1 MKNHEKPTWYLVEVE
16 VEVYLRQLGK
26 VLIFR
31 DTQTNRTF
39 LLYIDLRSNEYQ
51 KNHEKLAIR
60 WGVSHFDQ
68 PYHKNTAFY
77 DSP

>member
-1 MKNHEKPTWYLVEVE
+1 MNTK
-16 VEVYLRQLGK
+16 
-26 VLIFR
+26 
-31 DTQTNRTF
+31 
-39 LLYIDLRSNEYQ
+39 

-77 DSP
+77 DSPQIDMVVCIVVEYFTPQSLSITRESSNESDGRC